1 MNQLTPQTP
10 DCKCDNEAE
19 VFYNM
24 WKLMDALHD
33 RTETGKSS
41 CCSTDDVIIVVKD
54 QIVTI
59 TYSDGQEFSYPP
71 LTD

>member
-10 DCKCDNEAE
+10 GCNCDNEAE

-24 WKLMDALHD
+24 WKSMDALHD

-54 QIVTI
+54 QTVTI
-59 TYSDGQEFSYPP
+59 TYSNGQVFSYPT
-71 LTD
+71 L

>member
-10 DCKCDNEAE
+10 DCTCDNEAE

-33 RTETGKSS
+33 RVETGKSS
-41 CCSTDDVIIVVKD
+41 CCSEDDVIIEVKN
-54 QIVTI
+54 QTVTI
-59 TYSDGQEFSYPP
+59 TYSNGQVFSYPSP
-71 LTD
+71 